1 MSRALLGA
9 AALPLVLALASASAG
24 ASASGAR
31 PPVALTASPSKL
43 ELPGT
48 SQATV
53 RVTNGGASRVVLD
66 VGEAGFALDLRGRPR
81 VVAQRASQRSAAD
94 WLAFRPRRLVLRPG
108 ASGSVMVASK
118 VPARAEPGDHDALVL
133 FTTRRLA
140 ADGLSVRIR
149 MGVVVVVRAPGQI
162 VRGIRARGLRVVRRG
177 RARTLELSLVNRGNV
192 TESFLRARALVSFER
207 DGRRLARVRGE
218 ARELR
223 PRTRGVLEFRYRGS
237 MSGRVI
243 AHVDVGSESGQVV
256 RRAFRIRL

>member
-1 MSRALLGA
+1 MTRALLGA
-9 AALPLVLALASASAG
+9 AVLPLVLALASASAG
-24 ASASGAR
+24 ASGAR
-31 PPVALTASPSKL
+31 PPMALTASPSRL
-43 ELPGT
+43 ELAGT
-48 SQATV
+48 SHATV
-53 RVTNGGASRVVLD
+53 RVTNGGASRVALD

-81 VVAQRASQRSAAD
+81 VVAQQASHRSAAS

-118 VPARAEPGDHDALVL
+118 VPVRAEPGDHDALVL
-133 FTTRRLA
+133 FTTRRRA

-162 VRGIRARGLRVVRRG
+162 VRGIQARGLRVVRRG
-177 RARTLELSLVNRGNV
+177 RARTLELALVNRGNV
-192 TESFLRARALVSFER
+192 TESFVRARALVSLER

-243 AHVDVGSESGQVV
+243 ARVDVSSESGQIV
-256 RRAFRIRL
+256 RRVFRIRL

>member
-1 MSRALLGA
+1 MTRALLGA
-9 AALPLVLALASASAG
+9 AVLPFVLALASASAD
-24 ASASGAR
+24 ASGAR
-31 PPVALTASPSKL
+31 PPVALTASPSRL
-43 ELPGT
+43 ELAGT

-81 VVAQRASQRSAAD
+81 VVAQRASPRSAAS

-133 FTTRRLA
+133 FTTRRRV
-140 ADGLSVRIR
+140 ADGLSVRVR
-149 MGVVVVVRAPGQI
+149 MGVVVIVRAPGEI
-162 VRGIRARGLRVVRRG
+162 VRGIQARGLRILRRG

-192 TESFLRARALVSFER
+192 TESFARTRALVSLER
-207 DGRRLARVRGE
+207 DGRRLARVRCE

-223 PRTRGVLEFRYRGS
+223 PRTRGVLEFRYRGPV
-237 MSGRVI
+237 SGRVI
-243 AHVDVGSESGQVV
+243 ARVDVSSESGQIV

>member
-9 AALPLVLALASASAG
+9 AALPLVLALASASAS
-24 ASASGAR
+24 ASATR
-31 PPVALTASPSKL
+31 PLVALTASPSKL
-43 ELPGT
+43 ELAGT

-81 VVAQRASQRSAAD
+81 VVARRASQRSAAD

-108 ASGSVMVASK
+108 ESGSVMVASK

-133 FTTRRLA
+133 FTTRRGA

-192 TESFLRARALVSFER
+192 TESFVRARAVVSFER
-207 DGRRLARVRGE
+207 DGRRLARLRGE

-243 AHVDVGSESGQVV
+243 AHVDVSSESGQVV

>member
-1 MSRALLGA
+1 MTRALLGA
-9 AALPLVLALASASAG
+9 AVLPLVLALASASAG
-24 ASASGAR
+24 ASGAR

-43 ELPGT
+43 ELAGT

-53 RVTNGGASRVVLD
+53 HVSNAGASRVVLD

-81 VVAQRASQRSAAD
+81 VVTRRASQRSAAG

-108 ASGSVMVASK
+108 ASGSVTVASK

-133 FTTRRLA
+133 FTTRRRA

-162 VRGIRARGLRVVRRG
+162 VRGIHARGLRVVGRG
-177 RARTLELSLVNRGNV
+177 RVRTLELALVNRGNV
-192 TESFLRARALVSFER
+192 SESFARVRALVSLER

-237 MSGRVI
+237 VKGRVI
-243 AHVDVGSESGQVV
+243 ARVDVSSDSGQVV

>member
-9 AALPLVLALASASAG
+9 AALPLVLTLASASAG
-24 ASASGAR
+24 ASTAR

-43 ELPGT
+43 ELAGT
-48 SQATV
+48 SHATV

-94 WLAFRPRRLVLRPG
+94 WLAFRPRRLVLLPG
-108 ASGSVMVASK
+108 ASGSVMVAST
-118 VPARAEPGDHDALVL
+118 VPARAEPGDNDALVL
-133 FTTRRLA
+133 FTTRRRA

-162 VRGIRARGLRVVRRG
+162 VRGIHAHGLRVVRRG
-177 RARTLELSLVNRGNV
+177 RARRLELALVNRGNV
-192 TESFLRARALVSFER
+192 TESFVRARAVVSLER

-218 ARELR
+218 PRELR
-223 PRTRGVLEFRYRGS
+223 PRTRGILEFRYRGS

-243 AHVDVGSESGQVV
+243 AHVDVSSESGQVV